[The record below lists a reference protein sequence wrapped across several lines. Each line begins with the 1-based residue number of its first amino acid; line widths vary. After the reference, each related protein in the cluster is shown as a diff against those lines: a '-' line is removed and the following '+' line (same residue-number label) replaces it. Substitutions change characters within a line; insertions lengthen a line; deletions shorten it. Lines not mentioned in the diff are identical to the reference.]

1 MLIAMSVFL
10 VVLATRLQNAVI
22 INQNLIE
29 DATQVATWIEVT
41 YYVNKYM

>member
-1 MLIAMSVFL
+1 MLSAMSVFL

-29 DATQVATWIEVT
+29 DATQVHGL
-41 YYVNKYM
+41 K